1 MRKGVIILLSLLV
14 MTSCKGRHSEPSSDN
29 IQLNCITQ
37 SIDGN
42 LILKVDDAECYS
54 DMSNPIYNTA
64 EWKTRIVKSG
74 RYDIWL
80 SSATHDTTSLHY
92 VNPVRLK
99 VKNIELTVKPKC
111 DKVTDSS
118 APLFTTESFL
128 GTVYLP
134 DTGIVD
140 VQIICEQIAP
150 AGYTE
155 NMESKFVSL
164 FFTPENK

>member
-1 MRKGVIILLSLLV
+1 MRKGIVILLSLLL
-14 MTSCKGRHSEPSSDN
+14 MTSCKVRNSEPSSDN
-29 IQLNCITQ
+29 IKLHCVTQ
-37 SIDGN
+37 NVDGN
-42 LILKVDDAECYS
+42 LLLKLDDAECYS

-92 VNPVRLK
+92 VNPIRLN
-99 VKNIELTVKPKC
+99 VKNIELNVKPKC
-111 DKVTDSS
+111 DKISDKS
-118 APLFTTESFL
+118 APLFTAESYL

-140 VQIICEQIAP
+140 VQIICEQIVP
-150 AGYTE
+150 ADYTDYI
-155 NMESKFVSL
+155 ESKFVSL
-164 FFTPENK
+164 FFTPEAK

>member
-1 MRKGVIILLSLLV
+1 MRKGIILLLSLLV
-14 MTSCKGRHSEPSSDN
+14 MTSCKVRHSEPLSEN
-29 IQLNCITQ
+29 IHLNCVTQ
-37 SIDGN
+37 DVDGT
-42 LILKVDDAECYS
+42 LLLKLDDAECYS

-92 VNPVRLK
+92 VNTVRLN
-99 VKNIELTVKPKC
+99 VKNTELNVKPKC
-111 DKVTDSS
+111 DKISDNS
-118 APLFTTESFL
+118 APLFTAESYL

-140 VQIICEQIAP
+140 VQIICEQIVP
-150 AGYTE
+150 AGFTDYI
-155 NMESKFVSL
+155 ESKFVSL
-164 FFTPENK
+164 FFTPETK